1 MEDVRA
7 FHINICLEGET
18 AHPLYFIMVRTRP
31 TYIYLPDTAAG
42 WPFPRTVN
50 PYYEE
55 TKAESEAWI
64 SSLYPFDAYVQK
76 KFNAEGMLPALLASM
91 AYPWL
96 SKGDIILLPWPSV
109 VDNVLNRPHTHRRRP
124 DDGQSTFV

>member
-76 KFNAEGMLPALLASM
+76 KFNACDFSE
-91 AYPWL
+91 
-96 SKGDIILLPWPSV
+96 PSFS
-109 VDNVLNRPHTHRRRP
+109 L
-124 DDGQSTFV
+124 